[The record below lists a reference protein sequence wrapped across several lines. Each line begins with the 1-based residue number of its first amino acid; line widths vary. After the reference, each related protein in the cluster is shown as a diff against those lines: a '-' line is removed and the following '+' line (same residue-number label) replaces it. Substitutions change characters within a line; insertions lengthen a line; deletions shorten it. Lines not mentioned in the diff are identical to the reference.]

1 MTQAVAHRGPDAEG
15 YYAVGPLGFGHRRL
29 AIQDPTPAGQQPMA
43 TADGRYVLS
52 FNGEVLNYRE
62 LRVELEALG
71 HPFHSRSDT
80 EVVLAA
86 LQRWGTD
93 ALVRFN
99 GMFAL
104 CLWDTHERELV
115 LARDRYGIKPL
126 YVHHSG
132 DTVLF
137 GSEIKALLAHP
148 ALSANIDLLALREYL
163 TFQNL
168 FTDRTLFEGVRLL
181 PPATFVRLRVGHE
194 PEAPTRYWDFEF
206 AESGASDD
214 RELLEELDRLLTQA
228 VSRHLISDVPVATY
242 L

>member
-52 FNGEVLNYRE
+52 FNGEVLNFHE

-71 HPFHSRSDT
+71 HCFRSRSDS

-86 LQRWGTD
+86 LQHWGTD

-104 CLWDTHERELV
+104 CLWDSERRELL
-115 LARDRYGIKPL
+115 LARDRYGVKPL
-126 YVHHSG
+126 YVARRG

-137 GSEIKALLAHP
+137 GSEVKALLAHP
-148 ALSANIDLLALREYL
+148 ALSASIDLQALREYL

-168 FTDRTLFEGVRLL
+168 FTDRTLF
-181 PPATFVRLRVGHE
+181 A
-194 PEAPTRYWDFEF
+194 
-206 AESGASDD
+206 
-214 RELLEELDRLLTQA
+214 
-228 VSRHLISDVPVATY
+228 DV
-242 L
+242 